1 MRKLSVSVD
10 IAKDGF
16 SPKNKRCGLQGEV
29 LRHVMGDEGAEGN
42 HPEGWPGQLWLE
54 GRTLVHL
61 LDEQT
66 RPTHM
71 PRGPAK
77 RTGPGFLNPAMAP
90 ARTRSV
96 LLLNDA
102 LEHNWLV
109 RTDQSIRVLDALCA
123 TGVRIRRWRNE
134 VSAPLQQRLRIT
146 ANDLDQFAL
155 DWARASH
162 SMHPPAQSIEHEPED
177 DRYGSVSEQAFNNG
191 LDFRNKDARIAM
203 IESGYQ
209 WIDLDPFGSPVQ
221 FLDAAL
227 QGLSRTG
234 VLEITAT
241 DTAALTGSSASS
253 QARRYGAKGIVDVYA
268 HDDAVRLLLA
278 TVATTAARL
287 DKSVTPLMAL
297 FDGHH
302 VRISCLI
309 KTSREKASGIGNMI
323 GWRVRE
329 EDVPYRFVQH
339 PTPEQVERASGPMWV
354 GPLWDKE
361 IAGRMTEEKVLEMCQ
376 PSAEELEEMKLQGLE
391 WSEDDVEY
399 SARELRRS
407 VRYISDAADLMSRE
421 HLLLNLDSLPRWAGI
436 GGAPKI
442 EKLIASILQEGFSAA
457 RLPDLEPLL
466 VTDAPFETVLKH
478 VRKTSPSTK

>member
-1 MRKLSVSVD
+1 M
-10 IAKDGF
+10 
-16 SPKNKRCGLQGEV
+16 
-29 LRHVMGDEGAEGN
+29 AEGN
-42 HPEGWPGQLWLE
+42 TEGNPPGGWPGQLWLE
-54 GRTLVHL
+54 GRTVVHL
-61 LDEQT
+61 LDEQE

-102 LEHNWLV
+102 LEHDWLV
-109 RTDQSIRVLDALCA
+109 NGNKSIRVLDALCA

-134 VSAPLQQRLRIT
+134 IPSQSQNRLRIT
-146 ANDLDQFAL
+146 ANDLDEFAL
-155 DWARASH
+155 NWARQSH
-162 SMHPPAQSIEHEPED
+162 STHPPHQPIEHEPED
-177 DRYGSVSEQAFNNG
+177 DRYGKSSSQVFVNG
-191 LDFRNKDARIAM
+191 LDFRQMDARIAM
-203 IESGYQ
+203 LETGYQ

-278 TVATTAARL
+278 TVATSAARL
-287 DKSVTPLMAL
+287 DKTVIPLLAL

-302 VRISCLI
+302 VRVSCLI
-309 KTSREKASGIGNMI
+309 KTSREKASKVGENI
-323 GWRVRE
+323 GWRIRE
-329 EDVPYRFVQH
+329 DDVPYRFVQH
-339 PTPEQVERASGPMWV
+339 PTPEQVKRGSGPMWT
-354 GPLWDKE
+354 GPLWNKE
-361 IAGRMTEEKVLEMCQ
+361 VAERMTVEKALELCQ
-376 PSAEELEEMKLQGLE
+376 PSSRELESLRRSGLE
-391 WSEDDVEY
+391 WSDDDVEY
-399 SARELRRS
+399 STRELKRS

-421 HLLLNLDSLPRWAGI
+421 HLLLNLDALPKWAGV
-436 GGAPKI
+436 GGAPKL
-442 EKLIASILQEGFSAA
+442 EKLIAGLVDSGYAAA
-457 RLPDLEPLL
+457 RLPDIEPLM
-466 VTDAPFETVLKH
+466 VTDAPFETVLEH
-478 VRKTSPSTK
+478 VRNTTTSTK

>member
-1 MRKLSVSVD
+1 VD

>member
-1 MRKLSVSVD
+1 M
-10 IAKDGF
+10 
-16 SPKNKRCGLQGEV
+16 
-29 LRHVMGDEGAEGN
+29 AEGDTASN
-42 HPEGWPGQLWLE
+42 HPQGWPGQLWLE
-54 GRTLVHL
+54 GRTIVHL

-109 RTDQSIRVLDALCA
+109 RKDQSIRVLDALCA

-155 DWARASH
+155 DWAKVSH
-162 SMHPPAQSIEHEPED
+162 ATHPPTQSIEHEPED
-177 DRYGSVSEQAFNNG
+177 DRYGSKTEQVFDNG

-268 HDDAVRLLLA
+268 HDDAVRLLLG
-278 TVATTAARL
+278 TVATSAARL
-287 DKSVTPLMAL
+287 DKSITPLMAL

-302 VRISCLI
+302 VRISCLV
-309 KTSREKASGIGNMI
+309 KTSREKASKISNSI
-323 GWRVRE
+323 GW
-329 EDVPYRFVQH
+329 
-339 PTPEQVERASGPMWV
+339 S
-354 GPLWDKE
+354 
-361 IAGRMTEEKVLEMCQ
+361 C
-376 PSAEELEEMKLQGLE
+376 
-391 WSEDDVEY
+391 
-399 SARELRRS
+399 
-407 VRYISDAADLMSRE
+407 
-421 HLLLNLDSLPRWAGI
+421 LLY
-436 GGAPKI
+436 
-442 EKLIASILQEGFSAA
+442 
-457 RLPDLEPLL
+457 
-466 VTDAPFETVLKH
+466 
-478 VRKTSPSTK
+478 TSPSPRDDT

>member
-1 MRKLSVSVD
+1 M
-10 IAKDGF
+10 A
-16 SPKNKRCGLQGEV
+16 
-29 LRHVMGDEGAEGN
+29 EGANGGSG
-42 HPEGWPGQLWLE
+42 PDGWPGQVWLE

-61 LDEQT
+61 LAEQT

-90 ARTRSV
+90 ARTRSI

-102 LEHNWLV
+102 LEHGWLV
-109 RTDQSIRVLDALCA
+109 RPDQTIRVLDALCA

-134 VSAPLQQRLRIT
+134 IPAHAQHRLRIT

-155 DWARASH
+155 DWANISH
-162 SMHPPAQSIEHEPED
+162 LTHPPKQSIEHEPED
-177 DRYGSVSEQAFNNG
+177 DRYGNNSEQLFVNG
-191 LDFRNKDARIAM
+191 LDFRNIDARIAM
-203 IESGYQ
+203 MENGYQ

-241 DTAALTGSSASS
+241 DTAALTGSSPSS

-278 TVATTAARL
+278 TVATCAARL

-302 VRISCLI
+302 VRISCLF
-309 KTSREKASGIGNMI
+309 KTSREKASKIGDMI

-329 EDVPYRFVQH
+329 GDVPYRFVRH
-339 PTPEQVERASGPMWV
+339 PTPEQVKRASGPMWI
-354 GPLWDKE
+354 GPLWDKD
-361 IAGRMTEEKVLEMCQ
+361 IAGRMTEEKVLEFCQ
-376 PSAEELEEMKLQGLE
+376 ATPEEIEVMKTVGLE
-391 WSEDDVEY
+391 WSAEDVEY
-399 SARELRRS
+399 STRELRRS
-407 VRYISDAADLMSRE
+407 VRYISEAADLMSRE

-436 GGAPKI
+436 GGAPKL
-442 EKLIASILQEGFSAA
+442 EKLIASLIEDGHCAA

-466 VTDAPFETVLKH
+466 ITDAPFKTVLQH
-478 VRKTSPSTK
+478 VRKNSPLTK

>member
-1 MRKLSVSVD
+1 M
-10 IAKDGF
+10 A
-16 SPKNKRCGLQGEV
+16 EV
-29 LRHVMGDEGAEGN
+29 NSEGS
-42 HPEGWPGQLWLE
+42 HPDGWPGQLWLE
-54 GRTLVHL
+54 GRTVVHL
-61 LDEQT
+61 LEEQE

-102 LEHNWLV
+102 LEHDWLV
-109 RTDQSIRVLDALCA
+109 NEDKSIRVLDALCA

-134 VSAPLQQRLRIT
+134 IPSQSQNRLRIT
-146 ANDLDQFAL
+146 ANDLDAFAL
-155 DWARASH
+155 NWARQSH
-162 SMHPPAQSIEHEPED
+162 STHPPHQTIEHEPED
-177 DRYGSVSEQAFNNG
+177 DRYGKTSNQVFENG
-191 LDFRNKDARIAM
+191 LDFRQMDARIAM
-203 IESGYQ
+203 LETGYQ

-278 TVATTAARL
+278 TVATSAARL
-287 DKSVTPLMAL
+287 DKTVIPLLAL

-302 VRISCLI
+302 VRVSCLI
-309 KTSREKASGIGNMI
+309 KTSREKASQVGENI
-323 GWRVRE
+323 GWRIRE
-329 EDVPYRFVQH
+329 DDIPYRFVQH
-339 PTPEQVERASGPMWV
+339 PTPEQVKRGSGPMWT
-354 GPLWDKE
+354 GPLWNKE
-361 IAGRMTEEKVLEMCQ
+361 VAERMTVDKALELCQ
-376 PSAEELEEMKLQGLE
+376 PSSKELESLRRSGLE
-391 WSEDDVEY
+391 WSDDDVEY
-399 SARELRRS
+399 STRELKRS

-421 HLLLNLDSLPRWAGI
+421 HLLLNLDALPKWAGV
-436 GGAPKI
+436 GGAPKL
-442 EKLIASILQEGFSAA
+442 ERLIVSLVESGYAAA
-457 RLPDLEPLL
+457 RLPDIEPLM
-466 VTDAPFETVLKH
+466 VTDAPFETVLEH
-478 VRKTSPSTK
+478 VRNTTTSTK

>member
-1 MRKLSVSVD
+1 MAGGKVD
-10 IAKDGF
+10 QKT
-16 SPKNKRCGLQGEV
+16 P
-29 LRHVMGDEGAEGN
+29 
-42 HPEGWPGQLWLE
+42 PGWPGQVWLE

-102 LEHNWLV
+102 LQYNWLV
-109 RTDQSIRVLDALCA
+109 REDQSIRVLDALCA

-134 VSAPLQQRLRIT
+134 VPASVQQRLRIT

-155 DWARASH
+155 DWAKASH
-162 SMHPPAQSIEHEPED
+162 AMHPPTQPIEHEPED
-177 DRYGSVSEQAFNNG
+177 DRYGSTSEQVFDNG

-278 TVATTAARL
+278 TVATSAARL
-287 DKSVTPLMAL
+287 DKSITPLMAL

-302 VRISCLI
+302 VRISCLV
-309 KTSREKASGIGNMI
+309 KTSRENASKISNSI

-329 EDVPYRFVQH
+329 QDIPYRFVQH
-339 PTPEQVERASGPMWV
+339 PTPEQVERASGPMWI

-361 IAGRMTEEKVLEMCQ
+361 IAGRMTEQKVLELCQ
-376 PSAEELEEMKLQGLE
+376 PTAQELEQMKLQGLE
-391 WSEDDVEY
+391 WSDEDVEY
-399 SARELRRS
+399 SARELKRS

-421 HLLLNLDSLPRWAGI
+421 HLLLNLDSLPRWAGV
-436 GGAPKI
+436 GGAPKL
-442 EKLIASILQEGFSAA
+442 EKLISSLSDDGHSAA

-466 VTDAPFETVLKH
+466 VTDAAFDIVLEH
-478 VRKTSPSTK
+478 VRKTSPSSK

>member
-1 MRKLSVSVD
+1 M
-10 IAKDGF
+10 A
-16 SPKNKRCGLQGEV
+16 
-29 LRHVMGDEGAEGN
+29 EGANGDLG
-42 HPEGWPGQLWLE
+42 PDGWPGQIWLE
-54 GRTLVHL
+54 GRSLVHL
-61 LDEQT
+61 LAEQT

-90 ARTRSV
+90 ARTRSI

-102 LEHNWLV
+102 LGHDWLV
-109 RTDQSIRVLDALCA
+109 RPDQTIRALDALCA

-134 VSAPLQQRLRIT
+134 IPAHVQQRLRIT

-155 DWARASH
+155 DWAKISH
-162 SMHPPAQSIEHEPED
+162 STHPPVQNIEHEPED
-177 DRYGSVSEQAFNNG
+177 DRYGKNSEQHFVNG
-191 LDFRNKDARIAM
+191 LDFRNIDARIAM
-203 IESGYQ
+203 MENGYQ

-227 QGLSRTG
+227 QGLSRNG

-278 TVATTAARL
+278 TVATSAARL
-287 DKSVTPLMAL
+287 DKSITPLMAL

-302 VRISCLI
+302 VRISCLV
-309 KTSREKASGIGNMI
+309 KTSREKASKIGDMI

-329 EDVPYRFVQH
+329 EDVPYRFVRH
-339 PTPEQVERASGPMWV
+339 PTPEQVKRASGPLWV
-354 GPLWDKE
+354 GPLWDKDV
-361 IAGRMTEEKVLEMCQ
+361 ASRMTEEKVLELCQ
-376 PSAEELEEMKLQGLE
+376 ASPEEIEGMKTAGLE
-391 WSEDDVEY
+391 WSADDVEY
-399 SARELRRS
+399 STRELRRS
-407 VRYISDAADLMSRE
+407 VRYISEAADLMSRE

-436 GGAPKI
+436 GGAPKL
-442 EKLIASILQEGFSAA
+442 EKLIASILEEGYCAA

-466 VTDAPFETVLKH
+466 VTDAPFETVLQH
-478 VRKTSPSTK
+478 VRKNSPLTE